1 MDIISLLVV
10 LVVVGLVWWLI
21 TNYVPMPAPIKTV
34 ITVVAVLILCIWLLQ
49 WAGIGGL
56 HFGRLR

>member
-21 TNYVPMPAPIKTV
+21 TTYVPLPAPIKTV
-34 ITVVAVLILCIWLLQ
+34 ITVIAVLVLCIWLLQ
-49 WAGIGGL
+49 FAGITHLRL
-56 HFGRLR
+56 H